1 MVYSIKMKKAQQLA
15 TLWGPVIVCGGLI
28 FYLSSIPKLRAAEN
42 PFWDEVIRSTLHF
55 LIYAILF
62 VFLFRAINA
71 LRRKKNYFWAIAIAF
86 LYSISDEYH
95 QSLVPTRTFQLRDLV
110 VNLLGI
116 LAGSLLIWKFL
127 PTAPEKL
134 KSWAKRFQL
143 I

>member
-1 MVYSIKMKKAQQLA
+1 MKKSREIVV
-15 TLWGPVIVCGGLI
+15 LWGPVVIWCGLI

-55 LIYAILF
+55 FIYAILF

-71 LRRKKNYFWAIAIAF
+71 IRRKKNYFWAIAIAF
-86 LYSISDEYH
+86 LYSVSDECH
-95 QSLVPTRTFQLRDLV
+95 QSLVPTRTFQIKDLV

-116 LAGSLLIWKFL
+116 LVGGLLIWKFL

-134 KSWAKRFQL
+134 KNWAKKFQL
-143 I
+143 T